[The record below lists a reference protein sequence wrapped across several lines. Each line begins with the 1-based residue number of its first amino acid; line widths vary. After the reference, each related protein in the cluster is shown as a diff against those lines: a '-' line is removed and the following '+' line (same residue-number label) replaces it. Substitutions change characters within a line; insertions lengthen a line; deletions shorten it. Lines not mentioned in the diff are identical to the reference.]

1 MRPSQ
6 ILAAVVAMSS
16 VTQAMNVKHAFDNIS
31 GLTDVKNVLL
41 GRQDNNNNND
51 NNDNASS
58 DAPASTQP
66 AKTSAAAKPTATG
79 DNNNNDDNNNDNNS
93 SGDNA
98 SNTAKETAS
107 GTKKPSGSKTTGK
120 GSKSTSFDARLPAG
134 GLTMVTPNAL
144 AGTQFYKVGDWV
156 TFAWNYTSLSVT
168 PTAID
173 VLASCTANQ
182 ATYTIAVNMSAS
194 ETEVLWDTKHTPD
207 GQAPFL
213 TENYKLLIY
222 DSDLSATAAPRA
234 GYLGAFTG
242 FTFGMYLPQ
251 EYISLKDG
259 YTCPNCNSA
268 LSLTEKMTLGTMLL
282 TTGTTLGSM
291 LYFTYQFGIW

>member
-66 AKTSAAAKPTATG
+66 AKTSTAAKPTATG

-107 GTKKPSGSKTTGK
+107 GTKKPSGSKKIG
-120 GSKSTSFDARLPAG
+120 
-134 GLTMVTPNAL
+134 
-144 AGTQFYKVGDWV
+144 
-156 TFAWNYTSLSVT
+156 
-168 PTAID
+168 
-173 VLASCTANQ
+173 
-182 ATYTIAVNMSAS
+182 
-194 ETEVLWDTKHTPD
+194 
-207 GQAPFL
+207 
-213 TENYKLLIY
+213 
-222 DSDLSATAAPRA
+222 RA
-234 GYLGAFTG
+234 HV
-242 FTFGMYLPQ
+242 
-251 EYISLKDG
+251 
-259 YTCPNCNSA
+259 
-268 LSLTEKMTLGTMLL
+268 
-282 TTGTTLGSM
+282 
-291 LYFTYQFGIW
+291 